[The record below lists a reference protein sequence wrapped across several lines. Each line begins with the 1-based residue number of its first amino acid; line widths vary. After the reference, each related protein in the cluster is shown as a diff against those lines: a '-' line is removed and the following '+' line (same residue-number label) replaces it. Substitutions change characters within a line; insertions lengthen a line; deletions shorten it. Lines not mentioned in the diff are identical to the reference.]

1 MLALISGYPHV
12 YQGVDVARTVIDL
25 DEAALAFAQRQ
36 LGTRTK
42 RETINRALAIAA
54 GTSADDR
61 ARGLAWLQDNA
72 EHILDFDVLEADER
86 AGR

>member
-1 MLALISGYPHV
+1 M
-12 YQGVDVARTVIDL
+12 ARTVIDV
-25 DEAALAFAQRQ
+25 DEATLAFAQQQ
-36 LGTRTK
+36 LGTKTK

-61 ARGLAWLQDNA
+61 ARGLAWLQANA
-72 EHILDFDVLEADER
+72 EHVLDFDVLEENER